1 MIFLFNHHSASPGS
15 SGEDEMSTD
24 QLSSTVTTSFWSFY
38 GAKDFMGYPQ
48 MANVIR
54 NDDGGTLFSDKPSFS
69 DVVAWMEAANVS
81 ISMVHKMILGFF
93 RHGDN
98 QKTTLRACCHQS
110 SWDPFFRHG
119 PTITLICWTKKTSS
133 WMSGGPTKGI
143 ATPMMENLGG
153 NHYPCAVDQQHPNK
167 RAANGCSIWNGMP
180 VFSLSCWN
188 GWCYLS
194 NATAFH
200 CHRKCCWVNGASK
213 MHPKSSANARRC
225 PLWEWVNYLTFSS
238 LVFLCSL

>member
-1 MIFLFNHHSASPGS
+1 L
-15 SGEDEMSTD
+15 
-24 QLSSTVTTSFWSFY
+24 VVY

-98 QKTTLRACCHQS
+98 QKTTLHACCRQS

-119 PTITLICWTKKTSS
+119 PTIILICWTKKTSS
-133 WMSGGPTKGI
+133 
-143 ATPMMENLGG
+143 
-153 NHYPCAVDQQHPNK
+153 
-167 RAANGCSIWNGMP
+167 
-180 VFSLSCWN
+180 
-188 GWCYLS
+188 
-194 NATAFH
+194 
-200 CHRKCCWVNGASK
+200 
-213 MHPKSSANARRC
+213 
-225 PLWEWVNYLTFSS
+225 
-238 LVFLCSL
+238 

>member
-1 MIFLFNHHSASPGS
+1 
-15 SGEDEMSTD
+15 
-24 QLSSTVTTSFWSFY
+24 
-38 GAKDFMGYPQ
+38 MGYPQ

-98 QKTTLRACCHQS
+98 QKATLHACCRQS

-119 PTITLICWTKKTSS
+119 PTIILICWTKKTSS

-143 ATPMMENLGG
+143 VTPMMENLRG

-167 RAANGCSIWNGMP
+167 RAANGCSTRNGMP

-188 GWCYLS
+188 GWWYLS

-213 MHPKSSANARRC
+213 MHPKSSANARQC